1 MKLSSKN
8 RLILVILTGLCAAIW
23 TVRTVLDII
32 AKEYQAEGS
41 GFLMQVIWNLL
52 WFVIFANH
60 LILYR
65 KLKAEEAGSG
75 EENL

>member
-8 RLILVILTGLCAAIW
+8 RLALVILTGLCAAIW

-41 GFLMQVIWNLL
+41 GFTLQVIWNLL
-52 WFVIFANH
+52 WFIIFANQ

-65 KLKAEEAGSG
+65 KLKKEETQDR
-75 EENL
+75 EEN

>member
-8 RLILVILTGLCAAIW
+8 RLILVILTGLCAATY

-32 AKEYQAEGS
+32 AREYQAEGS
-41 GFLMQVIWNLL
+41 GFTLQVIWNLL
-52 WFVIFANH
+52 WFVIFANQ

-65 KLKAEEAGSG
+65 KLKDEETGSG

>member
-1 MKLSSKN
+1 MRLSSKN
-8 RLILVILTGLCAAIW
+8 RLILVILTGLCAATY

-41 GFLMQVIWNLL
+41 DFLMQVIWNLL
-52 WFVIFANH
+52 WFVIFASQ

-75 EENL
+75 EDNL

>member
-8 RLILVILTGLCAAIW
+8 RLALVILTGLCAAIW
-23 TVRTVLDII
+23 TVRSILDII
-32 AKEYQAEGS
+32 GKEYQTEGS
-41 GFLMQVIWNLL
+41 GFTLQVIWNLL
-52 WFVIFANH
+52 WFVIFANQ

-65 KLKAEEAGSG
+65 KLKAEEAGSD

>member
-8 RLILVILTGLCAAIW
+8 RLALVILTGLCAAIW

-41 GFLMQVIWNLL
+41 GFTLQVICNLL
-52 WFVIFANH
+52 WFIIFANQ
-60 LILYR
+60 LLLYR
-65 KLKAEEAGSG
+65 KLKKEETESDEAS
-75 EENL
+75 L

>member
-41 GFLMQVIWNLL
+41 GFTLQVIWNLL
-52 WFVIFANH
+52 WFVIFANQ

-65 KLKAEEAGSG
+65 KLKDEETGSG
-75 EENL
+75 EDSQ

>member
-8 RLILVILTGLCAAIW
+8 RLILVILTGLCAAAY

-41 GFLMQVIWNLL
+41 DFLMQVIWNLL
-52 WFVIFANH
+52 WFVIFANQ

-65 KLKAEEAGSG
+65 KLKAEEAQGD
-75 EENL
+75 EKNL

>member
-8 RLILVILTGLCAAIW
+8 RLALVILTGLCAAIW

-41 GFLMQVIWNLL
+41 GFTLQVIWNLL
-52 WFVIFANH
+52 WFVIFANQ

>member
-8 RLILVILTGLCAAIW
+8 RLILVILTGLCAATY

-41 GFLMQVIWNLL
+41 GFTLQVIWNLL
-52 WFVIFANH
+52 WFVIFANQ

-65 KLKAEEAGSG
+65 KLKDEETGSG

>member
-1 MKLSSKN
+1 MQLSSKN
-8 RLILVILTGLCAAIW
+8 RLALVILTGLCAAIW

-41 GFLMQVIWNLL
+41 GFTLQVICNLL
-52 WFVIFANH
+52 WFIIFANQ

-65 KLKAEEAGSG
+65 KLKKEETQDR
-75 EENL
+75 EEN

>member
-8 RLILVILTGLCAAIW
+8 RLILVILTGLCAATY
-23 TVRTVLDII
+23 TVKTVLDII

-52 WFVIFANH
+52 WFVIFANQ

-65 KLKAEEAGSG
+65 KLKDEETGSG
-75 EENL
+75 EDSQ

>member
-1 MKLSSKN
+1 MKLSPKS
-8 RLILVILTGLCAAIW
+8 RLALVILTGLCAAAY

-52 WFVIFANH
+52 WFVIFANQ

-65 KLKAEEAGSG
+65 KLKDEETGSG

>member
-8 RLILVILTGLCAAIW
+8 RLALVILTGLCAAIW
-23 TVRTVLDII
+23 TVRTILDII
-32 AKEYQAEGS
+32 GKEYQAEGS
-41 GFLMQVIWNLL
+41 GFTLQVIWNLL
-52 WFVIFANH
+52 WFVIFANQ

>member
-8 RLILVILTGLCAAIW
+8 RLILVILTGLCAATY
-23 TVRTVLDII
+23 TVKTVLDII

-52 WFVIFANH
+52 WFIIFANQ

-65 KLKAEEAGSG
+65 KLKAEEAQGD
-75 EENL
+75 EKNL

>member
-8 RLILVILTGLCAAIW
+8 RLILVILTGLCAAAY

-32 AKEYQAEGS
+32 GKEYQAEGS

>member
-8 RLILVILTGLCAAIW
+8 RLILVILTGLCAAAY

>member
-8 RLILVILTGLCAAIW
+8 RLILVILTGLCAATW

-41 GFLMQVIWNLL
+41 GFTLQVIWNLL
-52 WFVIFANH
+52 WFVIFANQ

-65 KLKAEEAGSG
+65 KLKDEETGSG

>member
-1 MKLSSKN
+1 MQLSSKN
-8 RLILVILTGLCAAIW
+8 RLALVILTGLCAAIW

-32 AKEYQAEGS
+32 AKEYQAEGPD
-41 GFLMQVIWNLL
+41 FLMQVIWNLL
-52 WFVIFANH
+52 WFVIFANQ

-65 KLKAEEAGSG
+65 KLKAEEAQGD